1 MLNARPAARSLRP
14 VIAGTVGGLAIGVS
28 PFAFRLPF
36 ADQLLFGLGLF
47 LTYASIGVLVAL
59 IPRVGPNWLFGAVV
73 GALYSL
79 PGSILVA
86 VPYPLRPDAPEYYT
100 NFAAGGMKEFLTTFI
115 YGLVVG
121 LVCGLVIPRTE
132 NNART

>member
-1 MLNARPAARSLRP
+1 MMHVRPAARSWRP
-14 VIAGTVGGLAIGVS
+14 VIAGTIGGLAIGVS

-36 ADQLLFGLGLF
+36 ADQILFGLGLF
-47 LTYASIGVLVAL
+47 LTYVTIGVLVAL
-59 IPRVGPNWLFGAVV
+59 IPRVGPDWLFGAAM

-100 NFAAGGMKEFLTTFI
+100 NFAAGGMKEFITTFV

-121 LVCGLVIPRTE
+121 LVCGLVIPRAQ
-132 NNART
+132 NNPRT